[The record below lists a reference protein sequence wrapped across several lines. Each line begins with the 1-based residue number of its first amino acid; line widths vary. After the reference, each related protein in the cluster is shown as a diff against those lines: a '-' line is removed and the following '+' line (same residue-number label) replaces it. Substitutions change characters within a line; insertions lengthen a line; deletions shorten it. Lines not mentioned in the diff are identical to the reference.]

1 MAAAIDI
8 YNASSSQVFSSDP
21 FREELMQ
28 ALLPFMKSASTNTSS
43 SPPPPLSSP
52 STSPSPSPYNDY
64 PFDSSF
70 SSLSSES
77 NMYPAFCSVPSKTQ
91 EFYPGFSSFG
101 YEQTDSDIGLNLLT
115 PSQILQIQA
124 QLQLQQQQLQNQPL
138 NYTLSHLQHKQ
149 NQFSSFLGP
158 KPVPMKH
165 AGTSLKPTKLY
176 RGVRQRHWGKWVAE
190 IRLPKNRT
198 RLWLGTFDTAE
209 EAALA
214 YDKAAYKLRGEF
226 ARLNF
231 PHLRH
236 HLCQEFSDFKP
247 LHSSVDAK
255 LQAICQSLANSK
267 TQGNSERPCFNSDA
281 EPEVSTQTSVAKM
294 EKSSEDSLNGGFR
307 KAALEDNIKVEA
319 SSSPSPSNEGSASPE
334 SDITFLDFLE
344 PSFEESDFMLQKFP
358 SVEIDWAAL

>member
-8 YNASSSQVFSSDP
+8 FSVSSSVFSSDP

-28 ALLPFMKSASTNTSS
+28 ALLPFMKSASSSTSSSSS
-43 SPPPPLSSP
+43 SPPPPPPPRS
-52 STSPSPSPYNDY
+52 SPSPSSNDY
-64 PFDSSF
+64 PFD

-77 NMYPAFCSVPSKTQ
+77 NMYPGFGSIPSKTQ

-101 YEQTDSDIGLNLLT
+101 YEQTDSTIGLNLLT

-124 QLQLQQQQLQNQPL
+124 QFQLQQQQLQNQQM
-138 NYTLSHLQHKQ
+138 NYALSHLQHKQ
-149 NQFSSFLGP
+149 NQFSSSLGP

-165 AGTSLKPTKLY
+165 AGTAPKPTKLY

-231 PHLRH
+231 PNLRH
-236 HLCQEFSDFKP
+236 QLCHEFSDFKP

-255 LQAICQSLANSK
+255 LQAICLSLANSQK
-267 TQGNSERPCFNSDA
+267 QGNLERPCLKSDA
-281 EPEVSTQTSVAKM
+281 KSGISTRRSVMKM
-294 EKSSEDSLNGGFR
+294 ENSLNGGFR
-307 KAALEDNIKVEA
+307 NPTSKDNIKVEA
-319 SSSPSPSNEGSASPE
+319 SSSPSPSDEGSASPA
-334 SDITFLDFLE
+334 SDITFLDISE
-344 PSFEESDFMLQKFP
+344 PSLEEFDFMLQKYP
-358 SVEIDWAAL
+358 SAEIDWTAL